1 MVRNFGEIFGFLL
14 LTVFALGWLNLG
26 QGPEYTWWGLI
37 YYLGNM

>member
-37 YYLGNM
+37 HYFGNL

>member
-14 LTVFALGWLNLG
+14 LTVFALGWMNVG

>member
-14 LTVFALGWLNLG
+14 LTVFALGWMNLG

-37 YYLGNM
+37 YYLGNL